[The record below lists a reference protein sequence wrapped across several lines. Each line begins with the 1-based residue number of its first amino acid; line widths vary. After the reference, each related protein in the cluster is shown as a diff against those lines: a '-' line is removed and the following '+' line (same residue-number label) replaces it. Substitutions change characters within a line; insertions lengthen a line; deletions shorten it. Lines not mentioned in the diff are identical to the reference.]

1 MARISKR
8 PVRFRTGP
16 MLMGLLAATICSGSH
31 AEILEPISESTVV
44 RAALQL
50 SAARELRAAALD
62 AASGERD
69 RAGRWSN
76 PEIGWNQEKLDGPVD
91 ATETVYG
98 LTQTIPLGGKLSLE
112 RDAAARRYDAAEQA
126 ARGGDVERA
135 AAARRAFTEA
145 LHRDGAAAV
154 HRRWADELG
163 RAALAVDA
171 LAKAGDASRYDAQ
184 RVARAAANAR
194 ALAAAADA
202 ERLHAR
208 ERLVGLTGDSS
219 LRSAPLAGDPPAPL
233 RPLEAYLDEVAAD
246 PRLREFASR
255 AEAAEFESQRAGRRW
270 VPDLDVTVGQKTVE
284 VAGAS
289 ESGLVLGFSVPLPLF
304 DTGSAEKRQLAGE
317 ARILRSHYAL
327 QMAGRE
333 ADVRGTWEL
342 ARSLERTAS
351 DLAPS
356 TSLGQV
362 ASAAYQGGE
371 GSLLE
376 LIDAYD
382 AERETALVSL
392 ELSQR
397 ARMAR
402 IELDALVGVIP

>member
-1 MARISKR
+1 MARIRKR
-8 PVRFRTGP
+8 PERFRAGP
-16 MLMGLLAATICSGSH
+16 MFMGLLAAAICGGSQ
-31 AEILEPISESTVV
+31 AEVAEPISESTVV
-44 RAALQL
+44 QAALQL
-50 SAARELRAAALD
+50 SAARELRAAGLD

-76 PEIGWNQEKLDGPVD
+76 PEISWTQEKLDGSVD
-91 ATETVYG
+91 STETVYG

-112 RDAAARRYDAAEQA
+112 RDAATRRYGAAEQA
-126 ARGGDVERA
+126 ARSGDVERA
-135 AAARRAFTEA
+135 AVARRAFTEV
-145 LHRDGAAAV
+145 LYRDGAAAV
-154 HRRWADELG
+154 HRLWADELG
-163 RAALAVDA
+163 RAARAVDA
-171 LAKAGDASRYDAQ
+171 LAKAGDASRYDAE

-194 ALAAAADA
+194 SLAAAADA
-202 ERLHAR
+202 ERLHSR

-219 LRSAPLAGDPPAPL
+219 LRAAPLAGESPAPL
-233 RPLEAYLDEVAAD
+233 QPLEAYLEKVATD
-246 PRLREFASR
+246 PRLRELASR
-255 AEAAEFESQRAGRRW
+255 AEAAEFESKRAGRGW
-270 VPDLDVTVGQKTVE
+270 IPDVAVTVGQKTVE
-284 VAGAS
+284 VAGES
-289 ESGLVLGFSVPLPLF
+289 EDGLVLGFSVPLPLF
-304 DTGSAEKRQLAGE
+304 DTGSAAKRQLAGE

-327 QMAGRE
+327 QLAERE

-351 DLAPS
+351 DLPPS
-356 TSLGQV
+356 TMLGQV
-362 ASAAYQGGE
+362 ASAAYQAGE

-392 ELSQR
+392 ELSKR

>member
-1 MARISKR
+1 M
-8 PVRFRTGP
+8 F
-16 MLMGLLAATICSGSH
+16 MGLLSAAICGGSQ
-31 AEILEPISESTVV
+31 AEVSEPISESAVV
-44 RAALQL
+44 QAALQL
-50 SAARELRAAALD
+50 SAARELRAAGLD

-76 PEIGWNQEKLDGPVD
+76 PEISWSQEKLDGSVD
-91 ATETVYG
+91 STETVYG
-98 LTQTIPLGGKLSLE
+98 LTQAIPLGGRLALE
-112 RDAAARRYDAAEQA
+112 RDAAARRYGAAEQA
-126 ARGGDVERA
+126 VRGRDVERA
-135 AAARRAFTEA
+135 AAARSAFTEA
-145 LHRDGAAAV
+145 LYRDGAAAV

-163 RAALAVDA
+163 RAARAVDA
-171 LAKAGDASRYDAQ
+171 LAKAGDASRYDAE

-202 ERLHAR
+202 ERLHSR

-219 LRSAPLAGDPPAPL
+219 LRAAPLAGDPPAPL
-233 RPLEAYLDEVAAD
+233 RPLQAYLEKIVTD
-246 PRLREFASR
+246 PRLRELASR
-255 AEAAEFESQRAGRRW
+255 AEAAEFESRRAGRGW
-270 VPDLDVTVGQKTVE
+270 IPDVAVTVGQKTVE
-284 VAGAS
+284 VAGES
-289 ESGLVLGFSVPLPLF
+289 EDGLVLGFSVPLPLF
-304 DTGSAEKRQLAGE
+304 DTGSAAKRQLLGE

-327 QMAGRE
+327 QLAERE

-351 DLAPS
+351 DLPPL

-362 ASAAYQGGE
+362 ASAAYQAGE

-376 LIDAYD
+376 LIDAHD